1 MIKVEVVQDEHQE
14 CIRWLKASHNGVAW
28 SLIEIRSD
36 EEALQIMSALQ
47 QSVQAD
53 GAFCACV
60 ENWSL
65 DVRGNCSN
73 CDLPRR
79 H

>member
-1 MIKVEVVQDEHQE
+1 MKKQFLVTLESEEDKVDGADLFVALSGN
-14 CIRWLKASHNGVAW
+14 WNGVFV
-28 SLIEIRSD
+28 SV
-36 EEALQIMSALQ
+36 EEAAQ

-79 H
+79 R